1 MLWSKLI
8 WADSQMSCG
17 ICRTTGAGNVS
28 EPPTAA
34 PAARV
39 GGAGANPGL
48 NVLSRGTR
56 RLPCVGYRCST
67 RVTVLVF

>member
-1 MLWSKLI
+1 MLWNKLI
-8 WADSQMSCG
+8 WADSQMSCA
-17 ICRTTGAGNVS
+17 ICRTAGAGNVS

-48 NVLSRGTR
+48 NVLSRGTS
-56 RLPCVGYRCST
+56 RLPCMRYRYST